1 MQRTRR
7 YAGFAA
13 TLLGLALAPPA
24 LAVPDCA
31 GTAPA
36 RTVLSG
42 QGSLES
48 VIADDRGGLL
58 YTDSTAAALMRLDRP
73 GGTPRQVA
81 PLPKPGGLLLE
92 PGGTVIAGSG
102 NGFQEGAIGN
112 VSPMA
117 KLLRID
123 PRTGRTATIAT
134 GLQMANGLAR
144 DLDATIYGSD
154 DVGRRGIDRLRRG
167 KVETGWAEVL
177 SANGLAVD
185 RAGRYLF
192 ANQTFVPAAIARV
205 DLRDPS
211 KVETFARPGPEDMSA
226 GLDGMTIDQSDRL
239 FAAANGAGQL
249 WRVGTDRSI
258 CALARGLLLPSAVA
272 FGGGGAFPVTSLYA
286 VTFSGN
292 VVEVP
297 KARPTPPAGALPG
310 TRVRLRVS
318 PRRVRAG
325 RRVRIRLRVWF
336 ERGRTVTPAPRARVR
351 IGRRVVRLNRRGRAS
366 VVRRFRRRGRVRVR
380 VITRRRPGAAAVIG
394 VLKR

>member
-1 MQRTRR
+1 MPRLRR
-7 YAGFAA
+7 LTG
-13 TLLGLALAPPA
+13 LLALAPALALAAPA
-24 LAVPDCA
+24 HAVPDCA

-42 QGSLES
+42 QGVLES

-58 YTDSTAAALMRLDRP
+58 YTDNSKAALMRLDRP

-123 PRTGRTATIAT
+123 PRTGRTATVAT

-144 DLDATIYGSD
+144 DLDGTIYGSD
-154 DVGRRGIDRLRRG
+154 DAGRRGIDRFRNG
-167 KVETGWAEVL
+167 KVEPGWAEVL
-177 SANGLAVD
+177 SANGLAVN

-205 DLRDPS
+205 DLRDPA

-239 FAAANGAGQL
+239 FVAANGGGQL
-249 WRVGTDRSI
+249 WRVGSDRSI

-272 FGGGGAFPVTSLYA
+272 FGGGGAFPATSLYA

-297 KARPTPPAGALPG
+297 RARPNPPVSSLPG

-336 ERGRTVTPAPRARVR
+336 QRGRTVTPAPRARVR
-351 IGRRVVRLNRRGRAS
+351 LGRRVVRLNRRGRAS
-366 VVRRFRRRGRVRVR
+366 IVRRFRRRGRVRVR
-380 VITRRRPGAAAVIG
+380 VITRRRPGAAAVIR
-394 VLKR
+394 VLRR

>member
-1 MQRTRR
+1 MRCLGGVL
-7 YAGFAA
+7 A
-13 TLLGLALAPPA
+13 LGLIVAAPA
-24 LAVPDCA
+24 HAVPDCP

-36 RTVLSG
+36 RTILSG
-42 QGSLES
+42 QGVLES

-58 YTDSTAAALMRLDRP
+58 YTDNSKNALMRLDRP

-102 NGFQEGAIGN
+102 NGFQEGAVGN

-123 PRTGRTATIAT
+123 PHTGRTTTLAT
-134 GLQMANGLAR
+134 GLQMANGLAY
-144 DLDATIYGSD
+144 DLDRTIYGSD
-154 DVGRRGIDRLRRG
+154 DVGRRGIDRFRNG
-167 KVETGWAEVL
+167 KVETQWADVL

-205 DLRDPS
+205 DLRDPA
-211 KVETFARPGPEDMSA
+211 KVETFARPGPQDVSA

-239 FAAANGAGQL
+239 FSAANGAGQL
-249 WRVGTDRSI
+249 WRIGTDRSI

-272 FGGGGAFPVTSLYA
+272 FGGGGAFPTTSLYA

-292 VVEVP
+292 VVEAP
-297 KARPTPPAGALPG
+297 RARPVPPASALPG

-325 RRVRIRLRVWF
+325 RRVRLKLRVDF
-336 ERGRTVTPAPRARVR
+336 VRGRTVSPAPRARVR
-351 IGRRVVRLNRRGRAS
+351 IGRKVVRMNRSGRRTL
-366 VVRRFRRRGRVRVR
+366 VRRFRRRARVRVK
-380 VITRRRPGAAAVIG
+380 VITRRRPGAKAIIRV
-394 VLKR
+394 R

>member
-1 MQRTRR
+1 MRC
-7 YAGFAA
+7 
-13 TLLGLALAPPA
+13 LGGLLALALVTAAPA
-24 LAVPDCA
+24 HAVTDCP

-36 RTVLSG
+36 RTILSG
-42 QGSLES
+42 QGVLES

-58 YTDSTAAALMRLDRP
+58 YTDNTKNTLMRLDRP

-102 NGFQEGAIGN
+102 NGFQEGALGN

-123 PRTGRTATIAT
+123 PRTGRTTTVAT
-134 GLQMANGLAR
+134 GLQMANGLAY
-144 DLDATIYGSD
+144 DLDRTIYGSD
-154 DVGRRGIDRLRRG
+154 DVGLRGIDRFRNG
-167 KVETGWAEVL
+167 KVETQWAEVT

-185 RAGRYLF
+185 RAGRYLY

-211 KVETFARPGPEDMSA
+211 KVETFARPGPEDTSA

-239 FAAANGAGQL
+239 FSAANGGGQL
-249 WRVGTDRSI
+249 WRIGTDRSI
-258 CALARGLLLPSAVA
+258 CAVARGLLLPSAVA

-286 VTFSGN
+286 VTFSGS

-297 KARPTPPAGALPG
+297 RARPVPPAGALPG

-318 PRRVRAG
+318 PRRARAG

-336 ERGRTVTPAPRARVR
+336 ERGGRLTPAPRARVR
-351 IGRRVVRLNRRGRAS
+351 IGRRVVRLNRRGRRTLG
-366 VVRRFRRRGRVRVR
+366 RRFRRPGRVRVR
-380 VITRRRPGAAAVIG
+380 VITRRRPVPAATIRV
-394 VLKR
+394 RR